1 MSAPKR
7 DTIVQDAEHVL
18 CHRGDSCYSPDMT
31 SMADIL
37 KSNPLFASLDEE
49 ALGQL
54 VSIARQRS
62 VPAATTLFLQGDP
75 GDAVFGISSGQV
87 RISVDSPTGATRHL
101 NLLGPGDL
109 FGEIALLDGGTR
121 TASATTVLPSQ
132 LAVIERGPFIA
143 LVNDHPGLSLQLLT
157 LVCARVRWTSGL
169 VEDAAFLPGPAR
181 LAKRLLGLTRLAGSQ
196 GDVRISQAT
205 LASLSG
211 LSRQVVNRQLGEWS
225 DHGYLRTARG
235 VIRVLDESALDEIA
249 GRWSD

>member
-1 MSAPKR
+1 M
-7 DTIVQDAEHVL
+7 QDAEHFL
-18 CHRGDSCYSPDMT
+18 CHPGDSCYSPDMT
-31 SMADIL
+31 SIADIL
-37 KSNPLFASLDEE
+37 KANALFESLDDE

-54 VSIARQRS
+54 ASIARQRS
-62 VPAATTLFLQGDP
+62 ARSGTTLFLQGDP
-75 GDAVFGISSGQV
+75 GDSLFGISSGQV
-87 RISVDSPTGATRHL
+87 RISVDSPAGATRHL

-109 FGEIALLDGGTR
+109 FGEIALLDGGPR
-121 TASATTVLPSQ
+121 TASAVAVLPTQ

-143 LVNDHPGLSLQLLT
+143 LANDHPGLSLQLLT

-225 DHGYLRTARG
+225 ERCYLRTARG
-235 VIRVLDESALDEIA
+235 VVRVLDEAALSEIA
-249 GRWSD
+249 GRSAD